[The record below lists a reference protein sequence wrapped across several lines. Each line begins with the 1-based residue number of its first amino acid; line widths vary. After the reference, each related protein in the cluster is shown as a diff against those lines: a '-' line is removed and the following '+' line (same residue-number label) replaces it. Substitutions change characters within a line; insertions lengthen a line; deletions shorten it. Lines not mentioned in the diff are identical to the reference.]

1 MLTDASLSAG
11 EWVST
16 CAGRLLLKV
25 NLRNT
30 LDLLGLVLTVHL
42 HLAGW
47 CMKGVLRVLQQVKQ
61 PQQKTDGS
69 ADSQTRNRLILDS

>member
-47 CMKGVLRVLQQVKQ
+47 CMKGVLQQVKL

-69 ADSQTRNRLILDS
+69 ADSQTRNGLILDS

>member
-1 MLTDASLSAG
+1 VGLDLRG
-11 EWVST
+11 LR
-16 CAGRLLLKV
+16 RLLLKV

-47 CMKGVLRVLQQVKQ
+47 CMKGVLRMLQQVKL

-69 ADSQTRNRLILDS
+69 ADSQTRNGLILDS